1 MNDFLTQLRKTRQQG
16 VTRQRGA
23 STDFFFRL
31 ATDDRGCYVQTVD
44 KQGKPVCPDCR
55 AYSGDRAQALRTM
68 DRLREEGLLEL
79 NWEGTDA
86 SDKLYVADSPYWVGQ
101 LVRCPN
107 LVNGQMQPVRV
118 AEETVSLRLHLNGE
132 AGRIVP
138 QLRLDTAA
146 GTDGTPVLLTD
157 NLVLAG
163 EVICPVEPLGDNY
176 RHLDTFLA
184 PFDPSLVEEYLSVFY
199 SYIEHVDVVYEDYT
213 VSRSDVPVE
222 AVPTLV
228 FEKVDADH
236 ALHLRVAH
244 SIPGCEIGF
253 LEDFDVEWKATLM
266 PDRQL
271 VLRRITHGPFEDLV
285 DGVRKRLVPYAPSK
299 SAQKEI
305 YQEGGF
311 FIVPEETAAPFL
323 LKELPDLLHTYRL
336 LGADKLKEYRVKAV
350 KPQLNVSLSSGIDF
364 LEGDLTL
371 DLEGETF
378 TLNQLLGQYRKQRY
392 VTLSDGNRAV
402 LDEGYIRRLE
412 RVFQHKRG
420 DKVRV
425 SFFDLPEVEELMQQR
440 LEGEAFVR
448 HREVYDGF
456 NRLKKQRLKLP
467 AVNAE
472 LRPYQVE
479 GVKWMRYLHD
489 TNLGGC
495 LADDMGLGKTLQTI
509 TVLASVYPKA
519 KKPSLIVMPR
529 SLLFNW
535 RAELER
541 FAPKLSAYTYYG
553 TTRDLKEAM
562 KHQLILTTY
571 AIVRNDIE
579 QFSKQSFYYV
589 ILDESQNIKNTGAQ
603 VTQAVLLLDA
613 AHRLALSGTP
623 IENNLTELYSL
634 FRFLNPAMFGSLD
647 DFNAR
652 YTGPIQRDN
661 DKEVM
666 ESLRRKIY
674 PFLLRRLKKEV
685 LTELP
690 DRIDNR
696 LYVEM
701 SPEQARFYEQ
711 RRRYYYQQVKQ
722 TIAED
727 GIQKSQFVMFQALN
741 ELRRIASVP
750 ESLSDGRITSPKL
763 ETLMDSVTEAVAN
776 GHKVVVFFNYIAG
789 IELVGDKLNENGID
803 FTSMTGSTHDRK
815 GVVERFQN
823 DPQCRVLLMTL
834 KTGGVGL
841 NLTAADTVYIF
852 EPWWNKAAEEQAVN
866 RLHRFGQ
873 TAKVLCYSIL
883 VQGSIEEKICQ
894 LQQQKAELF
903 EELIGSDGGSI
914 KQLSEE
920 DINYILG

>member
-1 MNDFLTQLRKTRQQG
+1 MNDFLSLLRKNRQPG
-16 VTRQRGA
+16 WSQRREA
-23 STDFFFRL
+23 PTDFYFQL
-31 ATDDRGCYVQTVD
+31 VADENGCYVQTVNA
-44 KQGKPVCPDCR
+44 KGMPVCPDYH
-55 AYSGDRAQALRTM
+55 AYTGDTAQALRTM
-68 DRLREEGLLEL
+68 ERLREEGLLQFR
-79 NWEGTDA
+79 WEGAEA
-86 SDKLYVADSPYWVGQ
+86 SDKLYVAESPYWVGQ
-101 LVRCPN
+101 LVRCPHLMN
-107 LVNGQMQPVRV
+107 AQMQPVRV
-118 AEETVSLRLHLNGE
+118 SDHPATLRLHLKGE
-132 AGRIVP
+132 EARLVP
-138 QLRLDTAA
+138 TLTV
-146 GTDGTPVLLTD
+146 DGTEVPKGWAVLTD
-157 NLVLAG
+157 SLLLAG
-163 EVICPVEPLGDNY
+163 DTIFPIASLGDNY
-176 RHLDTFLA
+176 RHFPTFMA
-184 PFDPSLVEEYLSVFY
+184 PFDKVLVEEYLSLFY
-199 SYIEHVDVVYEDYT
+199 SYIDQVDVAYEDYT
-213 VSRSDVPVE
+213 VCRSDTPLK
-222 AVPTLV
+222 AIPTLV

-236 ALHLRVAH
+236 ALHLRMTYSV
-244 SIPGCEIGF
+244 PGCEIGF
-253 LEDFDVEWKATLM
+253 LENFDVEWKATLM

-271 VLRRITHGPFEDLV
+271 SL
-285 DGVRKRLVPYAPSK
+285 KRVEHEPIEECIASLSKQLDRYAPSR

-311 FIVPEETAAPFL
+311 FIVPEDTAAPFL
-323 LKELPDLLHTYRL
+323 LKELPSLLHTYRL
-336 LGADKLKEYRVKAV
+336 MGADKLKAYRVKPV
-350 KPQLNVSLSSGIDF
+350 QPKLNLSLSSGIDF

-378 TLNQLLGQYRKQRY
+378 TLNHLLNQYRKQRY
-392 VTLSDGNRAV
+392 ITLSDGDRAV

-425 SFFDLPEVEELMQQR
+425 SFFDLPEVEELMRQR

-448 HREVYDGF
+448 HREVFDGF
-456 NRLKKQRLKLP
+456 NHLKEQPLKLP
-467 AVNAE
+467 PLNAE

-479 GVKWMRYLHD
+479 GVKWMRYLYD
-489 TNLGGC
+489 VNLGGC

-509 TVLASVYPKA
+509 AVLASCYPKT

-535 RAELER
+535 QAELKR
-541 FAPKLSAYTYYG
+541 FAPQLSVYTYYG
-553 TTRDLKEAM
+553 TTRDLKEA
-562 KHQLILTTY
+562 KKSQLILTTY
-571 AIVRNDIE
+571 AIVRNDVE
-579 QFSKQSFYYV
+579 QFSKQKFHYV
-589 ILDESQNIKNTGAQ
+589 VLDESQNIKNTGAQ

-623 IENNLTELYSL
+623 VENNLTELYSL
-634 FRFLNPAMFGSLD
+634 FRFLNPAMFGSLE
-647 DFNAR
+647 DFNSR
-652 YTGPIQRDN
+652 YTYPIQKDN
-661 DKEVM
+661 DKEAM

-696 LYVEM
+696 FYVEM

-711 RRRYYYQQVKQ
+711 RRAYYYQQVKQ
-722 TIAED
+722 TIATD

-763 ETLMDSVTEAVAN
+763 EVLMDSVTEAVSN
-776 GHKVVVFFNYIAG
+776 GHKVVIFFNYIAG

-903 EELIGSDGGSI
+903 EELIGNDSGSI

-920 DINYILG
+920 DIQYILG